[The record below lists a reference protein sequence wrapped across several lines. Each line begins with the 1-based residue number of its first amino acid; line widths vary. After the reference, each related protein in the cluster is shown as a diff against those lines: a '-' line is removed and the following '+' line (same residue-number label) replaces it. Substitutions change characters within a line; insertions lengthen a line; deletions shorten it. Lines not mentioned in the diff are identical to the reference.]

1 MNGIDVPAQIAPTG
15 SLRPRLTGRRLIFW
29 TLTASI
35 MATVITAMAT
45 VLGGNGL
52 TVAEVG
58 MLVLFALNTPWVVI
72 GFLNALI
79 GLIVIHGSRDPV
91 RAVLPVVRPQ
101 GDEPITERTA
111 IVMPVYNEVAERVF
125 RHLQAVVQTLDE
137 TDQADAFDI
146 FLLSD
151 TQDPEIAAEEEARF
165 RQWHAEDPR
174 PERLHYRR
182 RTDNA
187 GHKTGNLRE
196 FCDTWGDRFTHMVV
210 LDADSVMSGEAIV
223 RLVRYMQKNPS
234 LGILQSL
241 PVGLPSA
248 SAFARIFQF
257 GMRHGMRAYA
267 TGGAWWQ
274 GDEGPYWGHNA
285 VLRLAAYRDHCVLPR
300 LPGKPPLGGE
310 ILSHD
315 QVEAVLMRR
324 AGYEVRVL
332 PEEGGSFEENPPTLP
347 DYLKRDLRWC
357 QGNMQYLKLLHLP
370 GIRPLGR
377 LQLVLAIL
385 MYVAAPLWL
394 GFLILGFS
402 QAVSGAL
409 MPSAAAATSAVAI
422 AVPELAIGLFLVM
435 ISMTLAPVLFGV
447 ADVLL
452 DRHKRQAYGGGAAV
466 VRGTAAQIAFSVL
479 LGPVLSVAHSIF
491 IIGLFFGRT
500 ARWDAQI
507 RDGHRISVRQAAAG
521 LWPQTLAGMA
531 IVAILA
537 AAAPSVLPWAAP
549 ICSGL
554 LLSIPFACITSSPA
568 FGRWLQ
574 RIRLCATPEERQPPP
589 EVRMLGLHA
598 GAAGA
603 VSAGPEPHPV
613 AEPAA
618 VRVSPS

>member
-1 MNGIDVPAQIAPTG
+1 MNGTDVPAQAAPNG
-15 SLRPRLTGRRLIFW
+15 SLRPRLRGRRLVFG
-29 TLTASI
+29 TLVLSI
-35 MATVITAMAT
+35 MAAAVATMAT
-45 VLGGNGL
+45 VLGSNGL
-52 TVAEVG
+52 TIAEAG
-58 MLVLFALNTPWVVI
+58 MLALFALNTPWVVI

-79 GLIVIHGSRDPV
+79 GLIVLHTSRDPIG
-91 RAVLPVVRPQ
+91 AVLPIARPA

-125 RHLQAVVQTLDE
+125 RHLQTVVETLDD
-137 TDQADAFDI
+137 TDQAGAFDI

-151 TQDPEIAAEEEARF
+151 TQDPEIAAEEEERFARW
-165 RQWHAEDPR
+165 RSHDRR

-223 RLVRYMQKNPS
+223 RLVRYMQKNPA

-241 PVGLPSA
+241 PVGLPTA

-285 VLRLAAYRDHCVLPR
+285 ILRLAAYRDHCALPR

-310 ILSHD
+310 VLSHD

-324 AGYEVRVL
+324 AGYEVRAL

-377 LQLVLAIL
+377 MQLVLAIL

-394 GFLILGFS
+394 GFLILGFT
-402 QAVSGAL
+402 QAVSGTL
-409 MPSAAAATSAVAI
+409 MSPAMAATSAVAI
-422 AVPELAIGLFLVM
+422 ALPELAIGLFLVM

-447 ADVLL
+447 VDVLL
-452 DRHKRQAYGGGAAV
+452 DPRKRQAYGGGAAV
-466 VRGTAAQIAFSVL
+466 VGGTATQIAFSVL

-500 ARWDAQI
+500 ARWEAQV

-521 LWPQTLAGMA
+521 LWPQTLAGVV

-537 AAAPSVLPWAAP
+537 SVAPSVLPWAVP

-568 FGRWLQ
+568 FGRWLR
-574 RIRLCATPEERQPPP
+574 RIRLCTTPEERDPPP
-589 EVRMLGLHA
+589 EVRMLGLLS
-598 GAAGA
+598 GVQAAA
-603 VSAGPEPHPV
+603 SLESEPHQV
-613 AEPAA
+613 AEPVAM
-618 VRVSPS
+618 RVSSS